1 MLKEISNNN
10 TDVMNAD
17 ASGLAATKAKT
28 GAPKMQEKSETIKA
42 ENIDCRAKPKPYKRK
57 RWNYL

>member
-1 MLKEISNNN
+1 
-10 TDVMNAD
+10 MNAD

-28 GAPKMQEKSETIKA
+28 GAPKMHEKSETIKA

>member
-42 ENIDCRAKPKPYKRK
+42 ENIDFVSEYSVARFRDPQA
-57 RWNYL
+57 